1 MVSDVTQLL
10 QAIERGDPQAS
21 ELLLPLVYE
30 ELRQLAARKMA
41 RESPDH
47 TLQPTALVHEAYVRL
62 VGPGGDPQ
70 HWDSRGHFFA
80 AAAQAMRRVLIEE
93 ARRKQSIKRGGGLTR
108 RELGEDDVILE
119 PLDHASLLSLDE
131 ALTKFAASEP
141 ELTRLV
147 ELRFFAGL
155 SMEEAASSLG
165 ISLRTAKRHWSYAR
179 AWLRRDMERS

>member
-10 QAIERGDPQAS
+10 KAIEQGDAQAS

-62 VGPGGDPQ
+62 VGPGGDQQ

-80 AAAQAMRRVLIEE
+80 AAALAMRRVLIEE
-93 ARRKQSIKRGGGLTR
+93 ARRKQSIKRGGGLIR
-108 RELGEDDVILE
+108 RELGEDDAILE

-131 ALTKFAASEP
+131 ALTKFAATEP
-141 ELTRLV
+141 EVARLV

-155 SMEEAASSLG
+155 TMEEAAASLG

-179 AWLRRDMERS
+179 AWLRREMERS